1 MTRRTLLR
9 RVGTAGAAGTV
20 GLSAAVSASL
30 SAPAIAQSAPTLRWR
45 MATSWPGSL
54 DTLYGGAERFADF
67 VADATNDK
75 FRIECY
81 PAGALQGVPSLQVT
95 EAVSAGTVELCHT
108 APYYMAGSDPTF
120 ALACAVPFGLNGR
133 MQSAWWREGGGEQL
147 INRFYA
153 KHNIFGLLAGNT
165 MAQMGGWFRKEIQSA
180 DDLKGVKMRIG
191 GFAGT
196 VMARLGV
203 IPHQLPGGEIL
214 AALEKGA
221 IDAAEWVGPHDD
233 EKLGLHK
240 VAKYY
245 YYPGWWEGGAMLH
258 VQVSKTRW
266 DELPPSYKAIL
277 GAAATEATAFI
288 VGRYDARNPLA
299 LKRLVAAGT
308 QLRPFS
314 ETTMDVCYRA
324 ANTVYAEIGGKN
336 EDFKRIWDSIRAF
349 RADQYLWLQVADSTY
364 DNYMIV
370 QQRKH
375 TL

>member
-1 MTRRTLLR
+1 MPRITRRTLLR

-245 YYPGWWEGGAMLH
+245 YYPGWW
-258 VQVSKTRW
+258 
-266 DELPPSYKAIL
+266 KA
-277 GAAATEATAFI
+277 APCCTC
-288 VGRYDARNPLA
+288 R
-299 LKRLVAAGT
+299 
-308 QLRPFS
+308 
-314 ETTMDVCYRA
+314 
-324 ANTVYAEIGGKN
+324 
-336 EDFKRIWDSIRAF
+336 
-349 RADQYLWLQVADSTY
+349 
-364 DNYMIV
+364 
-370 QQRKH
+370 
-375 TL
+375 